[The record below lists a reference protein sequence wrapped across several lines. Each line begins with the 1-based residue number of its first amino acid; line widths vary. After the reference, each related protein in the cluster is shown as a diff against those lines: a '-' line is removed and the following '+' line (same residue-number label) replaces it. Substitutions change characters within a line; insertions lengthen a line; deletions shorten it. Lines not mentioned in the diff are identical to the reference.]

1 MKLED
6 LIKEGF
12 TEDQAKKIL
21 EIHKKAIDGNYVPKA
36 TFEAERDK
44 VKTANDTIA
53 DRDKQIAELGK
64 FKGNAEELQKK
75 VDDLTAQNTKSKE
88 EYEAKLKDMEETT
101 AIRAAVADQVHSAD
115 DIMPK
120 LDRTKLTFKDGK
132 VVAGLVEQMDAI
144 KKASPHYFKETK
156 GEDGNKGGFPGGWH
170 LFGKSPDESGK
181 GQGGA
186 DSAAEFGKNLA
197 KAQSQGIASTQ
208 KAADMYF
215 K

>member
-21 EIHKKAIDGNYVPKA
+21 ELHKKAIDGNYVPKA
-36 TFEAERDK
+36 TFDAERDK
-44 VKTANDTIA
+44 VKAANDTIA
-53 DRDKQIAELGK
+53 DRDKQIKELGE
-64 FKGNAEELQKK
+64 FKGTAEQLQKK
-75 VDDLTAQNTKSKE
+75 VDDLTAENSKNAQ

-101 AIRAAVADQVHSAD
+101 AIRAAVADQVHNAD

-144 KKASPHYFKETK
+144 KQTSPHYFKDAK
-156 GEDGNKGGFPGGWH
+156 SDDGKGGFPGGWH
-170 LFGKSPDESGK
+170 PFGKSPEEGK
-181 GQGGA
+181 GQGGT
-186 DSAAEFGKNLA
+186 DSAAEFGKSLA

>member
-6 LIKEGF
+6 LLKEGF
-12 TEDQAKKIL
+12 TEDQGKKIL
-21 EIHKKAIDGNYVPKA
+21 ELHKKAIDGNFVPKA
-36 TFEAERDK
+36 TFDAEREK
-44 VKTANDTIA
+44 VKTANETIA
-53 DRDKQIAELGK
+53 DRDKQITELGK
-64 FKGNAEELQKK
+64 FKGTAEELQKK
-75 VDDLTAQNTKSKE
+75 VDDLTAQNTKSTQ

-101 AIRAAVADQVHSAD
+101 AIRAAIADQVHSAD

-120 LDRTKLTFKDGK
+120 LDRTKLTIQDGK

-144 KKASPHYFKETK
+144 KKASPHYFKEVK
-156 GEDGNKGGFPGGWH
+156 GDDGKGGFPGGWH
-170 LFGKSPDESGK
+170 PFGKSPDESK

-197 KAQSQGIASTQ
+197 KAQAQGIASTQ
-208 KAADMYF
+208 KATDIYF

>member
-12 TEDQAKKIL
+12 TEEQAQKIL
-21 EIHKKAIDGNYVPKA
+21 ELHKKAIDGNYVPKA
-36 TFEAERDK
+36 TFDAERDK

-64 FKGNAEELQKK
+64 FKGTAEELQKK
-75 VDDLTAQNTKSKE
+75 VDDLTAENTTKAQ
-88 EYEAKLKDMEETT
+88 EYEAKLKEMEETT
-101 AIRAAVADQVHSAD
+101 AIRAAVADQVHNPD
-115 DIMPK
+115 DVMSK

-144 KKASPHYFKETK
+144 KKASPHYFKEAK
-156 GEDGNKGGFPGGWH
+156 GDEGNKGGWPGGWNP
-170 LFGKSPDESGK
+170 FGKSPDESK

-186 DSAAEFGKNLA
+186 DSAVEFGKSLA
-197 KAQSQGIASTQ
+197 KAQSQGMSSTQ
-208 KAADMYF
+208 KAADIYF

>member
-6 LIKEGF
+6 LMKEGF

-36 TFEAERDK
+36 TFDAERDK

-64 FKGNAEELQKK
+64 FKGTAEELQKK
-75 VDDLTAQNTKSKE
+75 VDDLTAQNTKSAQ
-88 EYEAKLKDMEETT
+88 EYEAKLKDMAEVT
-101 AIRAAVADQVHSAD
+101 AIRAAIADQVHSVD

-120 LDRTKLTFKDGK
+120 LDRTKLTIQDGK
-132 VVAGLVEQMDAI
+132 VVAGLVEQMDTI
-144 KKASPHYFKETK
+144 KKASPHYFKESK
-156 GEDGNKGGFPGGWH
+156 ADGGKGGWPGGWSP
-170 LFGKSPDESGK
+170 FGKSPDESK

-186 DSAAEFGKNLA
+186 DSAAEFGKSLA
-197 KAQSQGIASTQ
+197 KAQSQGMASTQ
-208 KAADMYF
+208 KAADIYF

>member
-6 LIKEGF
+6 LTKEGF
-12 TEDQAKKIL
+12 SEDQAKKIL

-36 TFEAERDK
+36 TFDAERDK

-64 FKGNAEELQKK
+64 FKGTAEELQKK
-75 VDDLTAQNTKSKE
+75 VDTLTADNAKKDE
-88 EYEAKLKDMEETT
+88 EYQAKLKEMEETT
-101 AIRAAVADQVHSAD
+101 AIRAAIADQVHSAD
-115 DIMPK
+115 DIMPR
-120 LDRTKLTFKDGK
+120 LDRTKLTIQDGK
-132 VVAGLVEQMDAI
+132 VVAGLVEQMESI

-156 GEDGNKGGFPGGWH
+156 GDGNPGGFPGGWH
-170 LFGKSPDESGK
+170 PFGKSPAESN

-208 KAADMYF
+208 KAADIYF

>member
-6 LIKEGF
+6 LIKAGF
-12 TEDQAKKIL
+12 TEEQANTIL
-21 EIHKKAIDGNYVPKA
+21 ELHKKAIDGNYVPKA

-64 FKGNAEELQKK
+64 FKGTAEELEKK
-75 VDDLTAQNTKSKE
+75 VTDLTAQNTKDKE

-101 AIRAAVADQVHSAD
+101 AIRAAIVDQVHSAD

-156 GEDGNKGGFPGGWH
+156 SDDGGKGGFPGGWH
-170 LFGKSPDESGK
+170 PFGKSPDESK
-181 GQGGA
+181 GQGGT
-186 DSAAEFGKNLA
+186 DSAVEFGKSLA

-208 KAADMYF
+208 KASEIYF

>member
-21 EIHKKAIDGNYVPKA
+21 EIHKKAIDGNFVPKA
-36 TFEAERDK
+36 TFDAERDK
-44 VKTANDTIA
+44 VKTANETIA

-64 FKGNAEELQKK
+64 FKGTAEELQKK
-75 VDDLTAQNTKSKE
+75 VDDLTADNTKKDQ
-88 EYEAKLKDMEETT
+88 EYQAKLKDMEEIT
-101 AIRAAVADQVHSAD
+101 AIRAAIADQVHSAD

-120 LDRTKLTFKDGK
+120 LDRTKLTIKDGK

-156 GEDGNKGGFPGGWH
+156 GNDSKGGFPGGWQP
-170 LFGKSPDESGK
+170 FGKSPDESK

-186 DSAAEFGKNLA
+186 DSAAEFGKSLA

-208 KAADMYF
+208 KAADIYF

>member
-12 TEDQAKKIL
+12 AEDQAKKIL
-21 EIHKKAIDGNYVPKA
+21 ELHKKAIDGNFVPKA
-36 TFEAERDK
+36 TFEAEREK

-64 FKGNAEELQKK
+64 FKGTAEELQKK
-75 VDDLTAQNTKSKE
+75 VDDLTADNTKKTQ
-88 EYEAKLKDMEETT
+88 EYEAKLKDVEETA
-101 AIRAAVADQVHSAD
+101 AIRAAIADQVHSAD

-120 LDRTKLTFKDGK
+120 LDRTKLTIKDGK
-132 VVAGLVEQMDAI
+132 VVAGLVEQMDSI
-144 KKASPHYFKETK
+144 KKDSPHYFKESK
-156 GEDGNKGGFPGGWH
+156 GDEGGKGGFPGGWH
-170 LFGKSPDESGK
+170 PFGKSPDESK

-186 DSAAEFGKNLA
+186 DSAAEFGKTLA
-197 KAQSQGIASTQ
+197 KAQVQGMSSTQ
-208 KAADMYF
+208 KAADVYF

>member
-36 TFEAERDK
+36 TFDAERDK
-44 VKTANDTIA
+44 LKTANETIA
-53 DRDKQIAELGK
+53 DRDKQITELGK
-64 FKGNAEELQKK
+64 FKGTAEELQKK
-75 VDDLTAQNTKSKE
+75 VDDLTAENTKKDQ
-88 EYEAKLKDMEETT
+88 EYQGKLKDMEETA
-101 AIRAAVADQVHSAD
+101 AIRAAVADQVHSVD

-120 LDRTKLTFKDGK
+120 LDRTKLTIKDGK

-144 KKASPHYFKETK
+144 KKDSPHYFKETK
-156 GEDGNKGGFPGGWH
+156 GDDGGKGGWPGGWNP
-170 LFGKSPDESGK
+170 FGKSPDESK
-181 GQGGA
+181 GQGGT
-186 DSAAEFGKNLA
+186 DSAAEFGKSLA
-197 KAQSQGIASTQ
+197 KAQAQGISSTQ
-208 KAADMYF
+208 KAADIYF

>member
-36 TFEAERDK
+36 TFDAERDK
-44 VKTANDTIA
+44 LKTANETIA
-53 DRDKQIAELGK
+53 DRDKQITELGK
-64 FKGNAEELQKK
+64 FKGTAEELQKK
-75 VDDLTAQNTKSKE
+75 VDDLTAENTKKDQ
-88 EYEAKLKDMEETT
+88 EYQGKLKDMEETA
-101 AIRAAVADQVHSAD
+101 AIRAAVADQVHSVD

-120 LDRTKLTFKDGK
+120 LDRTKLTIKDGK

-144 KKASPHYFKETK
+144 KKDSPHYFKETR
-156 GEDGNKGGFPGGWH
+156 GDDGGKGGWPGGWNP
-170 LFGKSPDESGK
+170 FGKSPDESR
-181 GQGGA
+181 GQGGT
-186 DSAAEFGKNLA
+186 DSAAEFGKSLA
-197 KAQSQGIASTQ
+197 KAQAQGISSTQ
-208 KAADMYF
+208 KAADIYF

>member
-6 LIKEGF
+6 LMKEGF

-21 EIHKKAIDGNYVPKA
+21 ELHKRAIDGNYVPKQ

-44 VKTANDTIA
+44 VKTANETIA

-64 FKGNAEELQKK
+64 FKGTAEELQKK
-75 VDDLTAQNTKSKE
+75 VDDLTAKNTKDAA

-101 AIRAAVADQVHSAD
+101 AIRAAVADQVYSAD

-120 LDRTKLTFKDGK
+120 LDRTKLTIKDGK

-144 KKASPHYFKETK
+144 KKDSPHYFKESK
-156 GEDGNKGGFPGGWH
+156 GEEGGKGGFPGGWH
-170 LFGKSPDESGK
+170 PFGRSPDESK
-181 GQGGA
+181 GQGGS
-186 DSAAEFGKNLA
+186 DSAAEFGKSLA
-197 KAQSQGIASTQ
+197 KAQAQGMSSTQ
-208 KAADMYF
+208 KAADIYF

>member
-6 LIKEGF
+6 LLKEGF

-36 TFEAERDK
+36 TFDAERDK

-75 VDDLTAQNTKSKE
+75 VDDLTAANTKKDQ
-88 EYEAKLKDMEETT
+88 EYQAKLKDMEETT
-101 AIRAAVADQVHSAD
+101 AIRAAISDQVHSAD
-115 DIMPK
+115 DIMPR

-144 KKASPHYFKETK
+144 KQSSPHYFKESK
-156 GEDGNKGGFPGGWH
+156 GNDNGKGGFPGGWQP
-170 LFGKSPDESGK
+170 FGKSPDESR

-186 DSAAEFGKNLA
+186 DTAVEFGKNLA
-197 KAQSQGIASTQ
+197 KAQAQGISSTQ
-208 KAADMYF
+208 KAADIYF